1 MIRGF
6 KRLEAEGASE
16 RTSPAFL
23 LKVLSGLDTVVTE
36 GPKEQV
42 NLGDGF
48 GLPDRFPDCRVEGGV
63 GEP

>member
-1 MIRGF
+1 MIGSF
-6 KRLEAEGASE
+6 FSLMAKGASE

-23 LKVLSGLDTVVTE
+23 LKVFSGLDTIVTK

-48 GLPDRFPDCRVEGGV
+48 SIPDRFPDCRVGGGV
-63 GEP
+63 RET